1 MGPSGRLEQKCL
13 KEEAV
18 GQPHCTMGMSKQEK
32 SRPGE
37 GREGKQGCREEGKA
51 TAGSGGFPF
60 PDSSFLR
67 PCLQHSAMRLDKT
80 QLCLALVS
88 VLQHQKSFLQL
99 WPLNSGNSTLLGS
112 ERTSI
117 LEEYACP

>member
-13 KEEAV
+13 KEEDV
-18 GQPHCTMGMSKQEK
+18 GNLIAPMGMSKQEK

-37 GREGKQGCREEGKA
+37 EEKERKGAEREGKA

-80 QLCLALVS
+80 QLCLAFGFCSSAPKKVS
-88 VLQHQKSFLQL
+88 IKLGH
-99 WPLNSGNSTLLGS
+99 STVG
-112 ERTSI
+112 I
-117 LEEYACP
+117 LPC

>member
-1 MGPSGRLEQKCL
+1 MGLRGRLEQKCL

-18 GQPHCTMGMSKQEK
+18 RQPQSTMGMSKQEK

-37 GREGKQGCREEGKA
+37 GREGKQGCREEGKV
-51 TAGSGGFPF
+51 TAGSGDFPF

-67 PCLQHSAMRLDKT
+67 PRWQHSAMRLDKT

-88 VLQHQKSFLQL
+88 VL
-99 WPLNSGNSTLLGS
+99 
-112 ERTSI
+112 
-117 LEEYACP
+117 